1 MKEFYRVLK
10 PGGVILMQIPF
21 GAVSRII
28 IKELLH
34 DFTIVSKSYAIR
46 NKDWM
51 LASEDEAMKM
61 DYCSGLTPCIVRIE
75 AVK

>member
-1 MKEFYRVLK
+1 
-10 PGGVILMQIPF
+10 MQIPF